1 MKYKA
6 VITDLDRTL
15 LRTDKTLS
23 NHTVDVLHKLKEK
36 GIKIIAAT
44 ARPKRSVKEYDGIVG
59 FDALVCLN
67 GAFTEC
73 GGKITQRCIPADIA
87 EELLKKVCAAGEYVI
102 SAEISGILYANAVF
116 PQWDSVLYTDFPR
129 LPEGEVHKIIFSY
142 SESVLDKIQNALPD
156 VLYCTVANKQLI
168 QIMHKSATKWNGIKY
183 VLDTLGIDPS
193 EAVFFGDDNDDIEP
207 IKNCGLGVAVENA
220 IPEVKNIADA
230 VTAANDRDGVA
241 DFIEQILICED
252 IPL

>member
-44 ARPKRSVKEYDGIVG
+44 ARPKRSVEEYDGIVG

-102 SAEISGILYANAVF
+102 SAEISGILFANAVF
-116 PQWDSVLYTDFPR
+116 PQWESVLYTLFPQ
-129 LPEGEVHKIIFSY
+129 LPEGDIHKLIFSY
-142 SESVLDKIQNALPD
+142 GDETLENIKNSLPPE
-156 VLYCTVANKQLI
+156 LYFTVANKQLI

-183 VLDTLGIDPS
+183 VLDTLGIEPS

-220 IPEVKNIADA
+220 IPEVKN
-230 VTAANDRDGVA
+230 AANLVISSNDTDSVA
-241 DFIEQILICED
+241 VFLKEKFLKAADKY
-252 IPL
+252 